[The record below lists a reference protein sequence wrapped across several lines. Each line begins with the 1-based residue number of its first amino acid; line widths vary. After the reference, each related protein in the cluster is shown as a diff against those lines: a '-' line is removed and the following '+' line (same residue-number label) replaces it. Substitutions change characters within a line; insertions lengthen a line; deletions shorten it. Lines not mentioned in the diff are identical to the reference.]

1 MGTRD
6 SSDLLVRIG
15 YGACAV
21 MALGA
26 LAPWAELGGV
36 TASGVDGP
44 DGMAILA
51 LAAFGAAALWRW
63 SQEPGDEV
71 LVGVMVVGGAAL
83 ARTAFN
89 ALDLSR
95 SLDGEGVE
103 IGWGLGLAVAA
114 SLALLAVGALLLA
127 AERASR
133 RY

>member
-26 LAPWAELGGV
+26 LAPWAELGAL
-36 TASGVDGP
+36 TASGVDSP
-44 DGMAILA
+44 DGMAVLA
-51 LAAFGAAALWRW
+51 LAAFGATALWRW

-71 LVGVMVVGGAAL
+71 LIGVIVVGGAAL
-83 ARTAFN
+83 ALTAFN

-95 SLDGEGVE
+95 SLEGQGAS
-103 IGWGLGLAVAA
+103 IGWGLGLAIVA

-133 RY
+133 Y

>member
-1 MGTRD
+1 MANRD

-26 LAPWAELGGV
+26 LAPWAEVGSL

-44 DGMAILA
+44 DGMAILL

-71 LVGVMVVGGAAL
+71 LVGVMVVGGAAAAL
-83 ARTAFN
+83 TAFN

-95 SLDGEGVE
+95 SLEGDGVA
-103 IGWGLGLAVAA
+103 IGWGLGLAIVA

-127 AERASR
+127 AERSSR
-133 RY
+133 Y